1 MKSSSFVELSF
12 HSRTHSLTHSL
23 THILLLLIAFVFF
36 NRCTN
41 EPPTEPNQL
50 LKSSKEDSGLNLS
63 MTGDSTKT
71 KDKDKE

>member
-1 MKSSSFVELSF
+1 
-12 HSRTHSLTHSL
+12 
-23 THILLLLIAFVFF
+23 LIAFVFF